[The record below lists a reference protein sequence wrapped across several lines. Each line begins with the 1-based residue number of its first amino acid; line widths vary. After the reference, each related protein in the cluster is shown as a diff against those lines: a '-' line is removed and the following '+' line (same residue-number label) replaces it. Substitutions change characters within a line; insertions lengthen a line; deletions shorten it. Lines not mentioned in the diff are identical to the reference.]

1 MNIYLILAGMLS
13 AIAAALHVG
22 CIMFGAPWYRFFGAG
37 EQMARLSEHGSIKPT
52 IITSI
57 ITLTLAVWALY
68 AFSAAGLIGHLPFIR
83 TALVM
88 IILIYCSRGILGFFF
103 INNPMG
109 RSPQFWLWSSAVC
122 LMIGAIHL
130 IGLQQQWTSL

>member
-13 AIAAALHVG
+13 ATAAALHVG

-37 EQMARLSEHGSIKPT
+37 EQMALLSERGSIKPT

-68 AFSAAGLIGHLPFIR
+68 AFSAAGLIGQLPFIR

-88 IILIYCSRGILGFFF
+88 ITLIYSSRGILGLFF
-103 INNPMG
+103 INNPIG
-109 RSPQFWLWSSAVC
+109 RSPQFWLWSSVVC
-122 LMIGAIHL
+122 LLIGAIHL